1 MLKAA
6 EYESL
11 TREEKRK
18 YLKTVHM
25 RGDYQNTIDFAREQ
39 GHEAGFAEGMEKG
52 IEKERINNA
61 RNMLADGVP
70 VEQVAKWTGLTADVI
85 KRL

>member
-1 MLKAA
+1 
-6 EYESL
+6 
-11 TREEKRK
+11 
-18 YLKTVHM
+18 M
-25 RGDYQNTIDFAREQ
+25 RSELDRITEINSARDL

-52 IEKERINNA
+52 IENERINSA

>member
-1 MLKAA
+1 
-6 EYESL
+6 
-11 TREEKRK
+11 
-18 YLKTVHM
+18 M
-25 RGDYQNTIDFAREQ
+25 RGDYQNTIDFARKQ

-52 IEKERINNA
+52 IEKGIEKERINNA
-61 RNMLADGVP
+61 RSMLADGVP